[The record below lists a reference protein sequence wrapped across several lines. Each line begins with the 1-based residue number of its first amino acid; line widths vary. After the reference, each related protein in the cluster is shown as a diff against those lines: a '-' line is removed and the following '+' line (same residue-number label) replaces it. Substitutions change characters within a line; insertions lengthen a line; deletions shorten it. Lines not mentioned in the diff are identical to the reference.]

1 MSKSTLSAVF
11 LACLTQAA
19 VAQQSNSDSTT
30 TPAGSS
36 VSGNANVA
44 SNETV
49 IVTGTRGQPR
59 TVTASP
65 APIDVIGAG
74 ALNNLSGGEPL
85 RDELSEL
92 LPSFQSQD
100 WVGSSSWNSII
111 RPAGLRGLG
120 GADVLVLVNGKRRH
134 NGALLDLSTGNL
146 DNGADPVDL
155 DLIPDAAI
163 DHIEVLRDG
172 ASAQYGSDAIA
183 GVINIILK
191 KGVDGGDLNLHSGL
205 RYAGDGATYGASTTL
220 GFALPNDG
228 SITLTATSMEPSAPR
243 GVPQY
248 QAHFISQSM
257 VSPTRAR
264 TPSIALP
271 TLVACRMLIRLFSA
285 KMRKCPWATSI
296 STIPAHLDIEW
307 VSSVKL
313 DANPMPQRTSTQY
326 FQMVFRP
333 STLSEKTIFRTQ
345 QAQLAPSLDGIGT

>member
-1 MSKSTLSAVF
+1 VLLKLKLILSVAI
-11 LACLTQAA
+11 LACLTQP
-19 VAQQSNSDSTT
+19 VFAQQASQQSSDSAGAGSNSSST
-30 TPAGSS
+30 
-36 VSGNANVA
+36 VA
-44 SNETV
+44 ANETV
-49 IVTGTRGQPR
+49 IVTGSRGQPR
-59 TVTASP
+59 TVTSSP

-74 ALNNLSGGEPL
+74 ALNELSGGEPL
-85 RDELSEL
+85 RDELSDL

-205 RYAGDGATYGASTTL
+205 RYAGDGATYGA
-220 GFALPNDG
+220 
-228 SITLTATSMEPSAPR
+228 
-243 GVPQY
+243 
-248 QAHFISQSM
+248 
-257 VSPTRAR
+257 
-264 TPSIALP
+264 
-271 TLVACRMLIRLFSA
+271 
-285 KMRKCPWATSI
+285 
-296 STIPAHLDIEW
+296 
-307 VSSVKL
+307 
-313 DANPMPQRTSTQY
+313 
-326 FQMVFRP
+326 
-333 STLSEKTIFRTQ
+333 
-345 QAQLAPSLDGIGT
+345 